1 MVMNWE
7 HYNEVAERIFDT
19 GKWHI
24 KTKND
29 FDSHCS
35 LAKAMA
41 DMFERD
47 SDNFQWKDFVAN
59 SGCFGEKK
67 KRLVHKATRERF

>member
-1 MVMNWE
+1 MNWE
-7 HYNEVAERIFDT
+7 HHNEVAERIFDT
-19 GKWHI
+19 GKYHI

-41 DMFERD
+41 DMFERE
-47 SDNFQWKDFVAN
+47 SDDFQWKDFVAN
-59 SGCFGEKK
+59 AGCFGKNKEKLSFRWK
-67 KRLVHKATRERF
+67 H